1 MTDTRLEIAAPELVG
16 IILMS
21 VVAVLLAVIVAAF
34 AFGT

>member
-1 MTDTRLEIAAPELVG
+1 MADTRLDFAASELVG
-16 IILMS
+16 IVLMS